1 MTRSSEQLDYRLL
14 FESLPGLYLILTHEL
29 HIAAASDAYL
39 HATRTRREEILG
51 RYIFE
56 VFPDNPG
63 DPAASGVTNLRR
75 SLELV
80 LERQRAD
87 SMAVQKYDI
96 VRPDAD
102 GGGFE
107 ERYWSPVNSPVFD
120 AGGRLVYVVHRVED
134 VTDFV
139 RYRQGQPELP
149 VSPAAALSAHP
160 LSPEVYLRAQEIQR
174 ANLELRA
181 FQAQLEACVEA
192 RTAELRETT
201 RDLERQV
208 EEHERTSAA
217 LLHSEEQLRQAQKL
231 EALGRLAGGIAH
243 DFNNLLSVV
252 LGYSALLLHGAKPGQ
267 PGHEELSEIRR
278 AGERAAALTRQLLAF
293 SRKQPLTPTLLDLN
307 ELISDL
313 QDMLRRLTG
322 DDVQLECRLDPQLQR
337 VYADRSQI
345 EQVVM
350 NLAAN
355 ARDAMPNGGRLLVET
370 RTDELNAANAREYVG
385 LAAGRYVTL
394 AVSDTGV
401 GMDEATR
408 TRAFEPFFTTKAHG
422 RGIGLGLS
430 SVFGIVRQSGG
441 NVWLSSEP
449 GSGSR
454 FTVYLPEVSSQG
466 AQFGLKDSSAAPR
479 GHETVLLVEDEPQ
492 VRAVANALLKRFGY
506 TVLEAKDPG
515 EALSLAHEHRNAI
528 DLLLTDVVMP
538 QMNGRQLA
546 DKLLVLMP
554 DLKVLFMSGFTGDIV
569 IEAGDVNPRA
579 AFLPKPLTPDA
590 LARKVRTVLDA
601 RAS

>member
-1 MTRSSEQLDYRLL
+1 MTRSSEQLDYRRL

-29 HIAAASDAYL
+29 HIAAVSDAYL
-39 HATRTRREEILG
+39 DATRTRRPEILD
-51 RYIFE
+51 RHIFD

-63 DPAASGVTNLRR
+63 DPAANGVSNLRR
-75 SLELV
+75 SLEIV
-80 LERQRAD
+80 LEHERAD

-96 VRPDAD
+96 ALPDAE

-120 AGGRLVYVVHRVED
+120 AHGRIAYVVHRVED

-139 RYRQGQPELP
+139 RYKQLQTERPLP
-149 VSPAAALSAHP
+149 PDAAVSAHP

-181 FQAQLEACVEA
+181 FQAQLEASVET

-201 RDLERQV
+201 RRLERQV

-252 LGYSALLLHGAKPGQ
+252 LSYSALLLHGSQADQ
-267 PGHEELSEIRR
+267 PGHEELNEIRR

-293 SRKQPLTPTLLDLN
+293 SRKQPLTPSMLDLN
-307 ELISDL
+307 EVISEL
-313 QDMLRRLTG
+313 QNMLLRLTG

-350 NLAAN
+350 NLAVN

-370 RTDELNAANAREYVG
+370 RSEELSVASAREYVG
-385 LAAGRYVTL
+385 LGPGRYVTL

-408 TRAFEPFFTTKAHG
+408 SRAFEPFFTTKEYG
-422 RGIGLGLS
+422 RGSGLGLS
-430 SVFGIVRQSGG
+430 SVFGIVKQSGG

-454 FTVYLPEVSSQG
+454 FTVYLPEVSVQG
-466 AQFGLKDSSAAPR
+466 AQFGFKESLAAPR

-492 VRAVANALLKRFGY
+492 VRAVAHTLLKRFGY
-506 TVLEAKDPG
+506 RVLEAKDPA
-515 EALSLAHEHRNAI
+515 EALRLAHEHRNAI

-546 DKLLVLMP
+546 DKLLELLP

-569 IEAGDVNPRA
+569 IEAGSVNPRT

-590 LARKVRTVLDA
+590 LARKVRTVLDTS
-601 RAS
+601 AS